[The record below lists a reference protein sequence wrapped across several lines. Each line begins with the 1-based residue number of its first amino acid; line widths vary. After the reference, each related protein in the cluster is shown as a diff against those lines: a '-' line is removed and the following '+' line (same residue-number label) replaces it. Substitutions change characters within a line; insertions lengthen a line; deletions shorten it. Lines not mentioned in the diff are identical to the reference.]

1 MFDGLI
7 SFPLT
12 PLLNDSAIDVRS
24 FDRLIQRQVRAQ
36 VNMIAVLGS
45 TGSYA
50 YLNREERAQVVKLAV
65 AQASSVPV
73 MAGIGA
79 VRARDV
85 LHHADDAQKA
95 GAKAVLLA
103 PVSYQKLQP
112 TEVYDLF
119 ALVTRELSV
128 PLCVYDNPGTTQFHF
143 SDELLV
149 ALSAL
154 PQVASIKIP
163 ALTGTVEEA
172 AERVRALKARLP
184 AECSL
189 GVSGDHAAT
198 LGLQAGCDGWY
209 SVLGGL
215 LPQLCMRLLAES
227 KQPSSQ
233 ATVLF
238 AAMEPLW
245 ALFKQHGSVR
255 VVAAIAEIL
264 ELAQSPCLPLPLHSL
279 QSEERAKVSAWLAS
293 LPEGWAS

>member
-1 MFDGLI
+1 MFNGLI

-12 PLLNDSAIDVRS
+12 PLLNDNDIDGHA
-24 FDRLIQRQVRAQ
+24 FERLIQRQVQAQ

-50 YLNREERAQVVKLAV
+50 YLNREERAQVVKHAV
-65 AQASSVPV
+65 SQAASVPV

-79 VRARDV
+79 VRTRDV
-85 LHHADDAQKA
+85 LSLAEDAQHA

-112 TEVYDLF
+112 DEVYGLF
-119 ALVTRELSV
+119 ERVTRELSV

-154 PQVASIKIP
+154 PHVASIKIP
-163 ALTGTVEEA
+163 ALTGTLEEA
-172 AERVRALKARLP
+172 TARVDALKACLP
-184 AECSL
+184 AGCSL

-215 LPQLCMRLLAES
+215 LPQLCRLLLVES
-227 KQPSSQ
+227 QQPSDQ
-233 ATVLF
+233 AAVLF

-255 VVAAIAEIL
+255 VVAAVAEL
-264 ELAQSPCLPLPLHSL
+264 LGLAQSPCLPLPLYSL
-279 QSEERAKVSAWLAS
+279 QGEERAKVAAWLAS

>member
-12 PLLNDSAIDVRS
+12 PLINDSAIDVQS
-24 FDRLIQRQVRAQ
+24 FDRLMQRQVQAQ
-36 VNMIAVLGS
+36 VSMIAVLGS

-65 AQASSVPV
+65 AQASTVPV

-85 LHHADDAQKA
+85 LIHAEDAQNA

-119 ALVTRELSV
+119 ELVTRELSV
-128 PLCVYDNPGTTQFHF
+128 PLCVYDNPGTTQFQF

-172 AERVRALKARLP
+172 SARVRALKARLP

-189 GVSGDHAAT
+189 GVSGDQAAT

-227 KQPSSQ
+227 THPSSQ
-233 ATVLF
+233 AAGVF

-255 VVAAIAEIL
+255 VVAAAAEL
-264 ELAQSPCLPLPLHSL
+264 LGLAQSPCLPLPLLSL
-279 QSEERAKVSAWLAS
+279 QGEERAKVAAWLAS
-293 LPEGWAS
+293 LPEEWVS

>member
-24 FDRLIQRQVRAQ
+24 FDRLIQRQVQAQ

-85 LHHADDAQKA
+85 LHHAEDAQKA

-172 AERVRALKARLP
+172 SARVRALKARLS

-233 ATVLF
+233 AAVLF
-238 AAMEPLW
+238 ATMEPLW
-245 ALFKQHGSVR
+245 ALFKQHGSIR
-255 VVAAIAEIL
+255 VVAATAEL
-264 ELAQSPCLPLPLHSL
+264 LGLVQSPCLPLPLQSL
-279 QSEERAKVSAWLAS
+279 QGEDRAKVAAWLAS